1 MFEVTI
7 TAIETFIYKN
17 KENQQEGFAFMCR
30 GCFRKLS
37 GEHAY
42 MMKRFTGEGHDRIRE
57 LVAENICTTCVEK
70 EAREAL
76 AWEMKIHS

>member
-17 KENQQEGFAFMCR
+17 KENQQEGFTFMCR

-37 GEHAY
+37 GEHAN
-42 MMKRFTGEGHDRIRE
+42 MVKRFTGKGHDRIRE
-57 LVAENICTTCVEK
+57 QVAENICTTCFEK
-70 EAREAL
+70 ERREAL